1 MSVTIVE
8 DQGPSISEESIP
20 VWNGKLTIRAKVAGA
35 GAALVYLH
43 PANGLHWDPFLSHL
57 ALTHTVYAIE
67 FPGTSSGDPY
77 AIHLI
82 DSLADMVLVYEEV
95 IRALGLTQPVLIGQS
110 FGGMMAAELAAAYP
124 EIASKLV
131 LLSPLGLWR
140 EDFPVAR
147 WVEAAPQD
155 MPALLFHDPSSAAA
169 QSMLA
174 LPEDPDIAAAAIA
187 AQTWATG
194 VTAKFCWPIPD
205 RGLRARLHR
214 VSAPA
219 LVVWGRE
226 DGLNPVGYSDEW
238 GRELGDVQVAVIDNC
253 GHIAQ
258 VEKLDETIA
267 LVDAFLAGT

>member
-8 DQGPSISEESIP
+8 EQGPSISEEAIP
-20 VWNGKLTIRAKVAGA
+20 VWNGKVTIRAKVAGA

-95 IRALGLTQPVLIGQS
+95 MRALGLTQPVLIGQS

-140 EDFPVAR
+140 ADLPVAR
-147 WVEAAPQD
+147 WLEVAPQD
-155 MPALLFHDPSSAAA
+155 MPALLFHDPNSAAA

-194 VTAKFCWPIPD
+194 ATGKFCWPIPD
-205 RGLRARLHR
+205 RGLRSRLHR

-226 DGLNPVGYSDEW
+226 DSLNPVGYSDDW
-238 GRELGDVQVAVIDNC
+238 GRELGDVQVAVIDEC
-253 GHIAQ
+253 GHVAQ
-258 VEKLDETIA
+258 VEKLDEMIA
-267 LVDAFLAGT
+267 LVDAFLAET

>member
-1 MSVTIVE
+1 MSTAVVDE
-8 DQGPSISEESIP
+8 QGPAISEEAVP
-20 VWNGKLTIRAKVAGA
+20 VWNGKLTVRAKVAGA
-35 GAALVYLH
+35 GEALVYLH

-57 ALTHTVYAIE
+57 ALSHTVYAIE

-82 DSLADMVLVYEEV
+82 DSLADMVLVYEELM
-95 IRALGLTQPVLIGQS
+95 RSLGLTRPALVGQS
-110 FGGMMAAELAAAYP
+110 FGGMMAAELAAAFP
-124 EIASKLV
+124 EIVSKLV

-140 EDFPVAR
+140 EDLPVAR
-147 WVEAAPQD
+147 WLEAEPQA
-155 MPALLFHDPSSAAA
+155 MPALLFHDPNSPAA

-194 VTAKFCWPIPD
+194 VTGKFCWPIPD

-219 LVVWGRE
+219 LVVWGRQ
-226 DGLNPVGYSDEW
+226 DRLNPVGYTEEW
-238 GRELGDVQVAVIDNC
+238 RRELRDVQVAVVEDC
-253 GHIAQ
+253 GHIPQ